1 MGLLIVD
8 LAFKFNKVVL
18 ILWDNSLKD
27 YLLVS
32 KKELN
37 IPLLALASFNFPK
50 ASPNKSI
57 AAV

>member
-8 LAFKFNKVVL
+8 FAFKFNKVVP
-18 ILWDNSLKD
+18 ILSDNSLND

-32 KKELN
+32 KKEPKT
-37 IPLLALASFNFPK
+37 PLLALASFNFPK